1 MKCNRITM
9 QMFKRRPVLLNYS
22 AQIRNLHLHEYQ
34 SLQLMQKYG
43 VISPLYATISSC
55 DDVKQAYKTF
65 NTLSDVMVKAQVHAG
80 GRKLGYF
87 KENGFQGGIH
97 HATCEEQ
104 VLDLCQKMLHKTL
117 ITKQTG
123 TEKELYFAILM
134 DRQTAT
140 PLLIGSTQGGT
151 SIETISEKFPES
163 IIKLPV
169 DINKGLED
177 TSLHEFVENLNISKN
192 LLPNA
197 THTIKGLYQMFL
209 EKDCSLVEI
218 NPFAETN
225 DGRLLV
231 CDAKVT
237 FDDNAKFRQADI
249 FMCQDETQEDSDEL
263 QATKLGLNY
272 VSLNGSIG
280 CIVNGAGL
288 AMATMDILKYHQGE
302 PANFLDVGG
311 GANVSQIVQAFTLL
325 QNNQNVKVI
334 FVNIFGGIMR
344 CDIIAQAIVTAF
356 KQTQLTKPLL
366 VRLEGTNKSDAK
378 EILNQSGLCVM
389 TEDDFQKAAK
399 TVVALARS
407 TNY

>member
-1 MKCNRITM
+1 MKCNRITW
-9 QMFKRRPVLLNYS
+9 QIFKPRPVLFKNS
-22 AQIRNLHLHEYQ
+22 TQVRNLHLHEYQ
-34 SLQLMQKYG
+34 SLELMKKYG
-43 VISPLYATISSC
+43 VTAPLYATISSC
-55 DDVKQAYKTF
+55 DDVKQAYQTF
-65 NTLSDVMVKAQVHAG
+65 NTLSNVVVKAQVHAG

-97 HATCEEQ
+97 CAASEEQ
-104 VLDLCQKMLHKTL
+104 VSELCHKMLHKTL

-123 TEKELYFAILM
+123 TERGMPCHQLMLVERCQIKKELYFAILM
-134 DRQTAT
+134 DRQAAT
-140 PLLIGSTQGGT
+140 PLLIGSSRGGT

-163 IIKLPV
+163 IFKLPV
-169 DINKGLED
+169 DINKGLD
-177 TSLHEFVENLNISKN
+177 DASLCEFVKKLNISDN
-192 LLPNA
+192 LLSNA
-197 THTIKGLYQMFL
+197 MNNIKGLYRMFL
-209 EKDCSLVEI
+209 EKDCSLVEV
-218 NPFAETN
+218 NPLAETH

-237 FDDNAKFRQADI
+237 FDDNAKFRQQEI
-249 FMCQDETQEDSDEL
+249 FQYHDETQEDSNEL

-288 AMATMDILKYHQGE
+288 AMATMDILKYHKGE

-311 GANVSQIVQAFTLL
+311 SANVSQIVQAFRLL

-366 VRLEGTNKSDAK
+366 IRLEGTNKTEAK
-378 EILNQSGLCVM
+378 EILNQSGM
-389 TEDDFQKAAK
+389 
-399 TVVALARS
+399 
-407 TNY
+407 